1 MPRLGEIVAQPG
13 ASPYP
18 APHRNSETPLSLRAV
33 ALAALPF
40 ALAWPA
46 QAQSFEGP
54 VTGTL
59 DCPARSLFDSGSTPV
74 RGQVRNGEMTVTLPE
89 MVVSGR
95 ILNLGAAAVR
105 LEGETRQMTAAF
117 TGVVLPGGQLHARG
131 LVGDRPCNLNLA
143 LSTGAAQQATP
154 QQGRPT
160 AQPAVTGGSL
170 EGPWAG
176 TVSCPTRDLSDN
188 GEMQARGTVTNNV
201 LSLAFE
207 DVRMAGRILG
217 VSPTPLM
224 RLDGQG
230 PRSGAASFDALV
242 VTPQRIHARGLVGQQ
257 PCNVT
262 LTPARPAAAPI
273 QAAPRPPVAQPPVQ
287 QAARP
292 PVDAGIGKPGGPMS
306 QQGLGGGD
314 EKPPP
319 LSSCRPRRRRSRS
332 ARRRSPARRGRC
344 CRVPPRRLPRRPPR
358 RPSRARPARRPR
370 INWPVPWRALARRLN
385 DRWALARRLND
396 RWAPARRL
404 SDRRQA
410 GFATGA
416 RRRSRVSAK
425 AAAAPAASTPIATR
439 GR

>member
-1 MPRLGEIVAQPG
+1 M
-13 ASPYP
+13 
-18 APHRNSETPLSLRAV
+18 SLRAV

-40 ALAWPA
+40 AMALPA

-89 MVVSGR
+89 LVVSGR

-117 TGVVLPGGQLHARG
+117 TGVVLAGGQLHARG
-131 LVGDRPCNLNLA
+131 LVGDRPCNLNLV
-143 LSTGAAQQATP
+143 LTSGTPPQQAAP

-160 AQPAVTGGSL
+160 AQSAVTGGSL

-207 DVRMAGRILG
+207 DVRVAGRILG
-217 VSPTPLM
+217 VSPTPLL

-230 PRSGAASFDALV
+230 PRSGAASFDAVV
-242 VTPQRIHARGLVGQQ
+242 VTPQRIQARGLVGQQ
-257 PCNVT
+257 PCNVS
-262 LTPARPAAAPI
+262 LAPARPAPA
-273 QAAPRPPVAQPPVQ
+273 QAAPRPPVQQPPVQQPPVQ

-292 PVDAGIGKPGGPMS
+292 PVDTGIGKPGGPMS

-319 LSSCRPRRRRSRS
+319 LGAAPVV
-332 ARRRSPARRGRC
+332 APPA
-344 CRVPPRRLPRRPPR
+344 PPPEPQRPPPVASAP
-358 RPSRARPARRPR
+358 RPVLPGATPAPPPSPGPSAGPAPATRPPGPAAADQLAC
-370 INWPVPWRALARRLN
+370 ALAGTCPPPQR
-385 DRWALARRLND
+385 
-396 RWAPARRL
+396 
-404 SDRRQA
+404 
-410 GFATGA
+410 
-416 RRRSRVSAK
+416 
-425 AAAAPAASTPIATR
+425 
-439 GR
+439 

>member
-1 MPRLGEIVAQPG
+1 MAPPP

-18 APHRNSETPLSLRAV
+18 SVVLNPETPLSLRAV

-40 ALAWPA
+40 AMALPA

-105 LEGETRQMTAAF
+105 LEGEARQVTAAF
-117 TGVVLPGGQLHARG
+117 TGVVLAGGQLHARG
-131 LVGDRPCNLNLA
+131 LVGDRPCNLNLV
-143 LSTGAAQQATP
+143 LSSGAAPQQAAP
-154 QQGRPT
+154 QQGRQP

-176 TVSCPTRDLSDN
+176 TVSCPTRDLSDS

-207 DVRMAGRILG
+207 DVRMAGRIVG
-217 VSPTPLM
+217 VSPTPLL

-230 PRSGAASFDALV
+230 PRSGAASFDAVV
-242 VTPQRIHARGLVGQQ
+242 VTPQRIQARGLVGQQ
-257 PCNVT
+257 PCNIS
-262 LTPARPAAAPI
+262 LAPARPAPV
-273 QAAPRPPVAQPPVQ
+273 QAAPRPPVQQPPVQ

-292 PVDAGIGKPGGPMS
+292 PVDGGIGKPGGPMS

-319 LSSCRPRRRRSRS
+319 LGAAPVV
-332 ARRRSPARRGRC
+332 
-344 CRVPPRRLPRRPPR
+344 VPPAPPPEPQRPPPVASAP
-358 RPSRARPARRPR
+358 RPVLPG
-370 INWPVPWRALARRLN
+370 
-385 DRWALARRLND
+385 
-396 RWAPARRL
+396 APP
-404 SDRRQA
+404 SPSQ
-410 GFATGA
+410 
-416 RRRSRVSAK
+416 
-425 AAAAPAASTPIATR
+425 APAARPPSPAAADQLACALAGTCPPPQR
-439 GR
+439 

>member
-1 MPRLGEIVAQPG
+1 M
-13 ASPYP
+13 
-18 APHRNSETPLSLRAV
+18 SLRAV

-40 ALAWPA
+40 VFALPV

-95 ILNLGAAAVR
+95 ILNLGSAAVR

-117 TGVVLPGGQLHARG
+117 TGVVLAGGQLHARG
-131 LVGDRPCNLNLA
+131 VVGDRPCNLNLA
-143 LSTGAAQQATP
+143 LSTGAAQQPRP
-154 QQGRPT
+154 QP
-160 AQPAVTGGSL
+160 QPQSQSSGAGGSL
-170 EGPWAG
+170 EGAWAG
-176 TVSCPTRDLSDN
+176 TVNCPTRDLSDS
-188 GEMQARGTVTNNV
+188 GEIQARGTVVNNV

-207 DVRMAGRILG
+207 DVRVAGRILG

-262 LTPARPAAAPI
+262 LTPARPASAPI
-273 QAAPRPPVAQPPVQ
+273 QAAPRPPVAQPQVQ

-292 PVDAGIGKPGGPMS
+292 PVDGGVGKPGGPMS

-319 LSSCRPRRRRSRS
+319 L
-332 ARRRSPARRGRC
+332 G
-344 CRVPPRRLPRRPPR
+344 
-358 RPSRARPARRPR
+358 
-370 INWPVPWRALARRLN
+370 
-385 DRWALARRLND
+385 
-396 RWAPARRL
+396 
-404 SDRRQA
+404 
-410 GFATGA
+410 
-416 RRRSRVSAK
+416 
-425 AAAAPAASTPIATR
+425 AAPALPAPVLPTPVLPAPPPEPQRPPPVASAPRPVLPGAAPAPTPAPVARPPGPAAADQLACALAGTCPPPQR
-439 GR
+439 

>member
-18 APHRNSETPLSLRAV
+18 APHRNPETPLSLRAV

-89 MVVSGR
+89 MMVSGR

-105 LEGETRQMTAAF
+105 LEGETQQMTAAF

-143 LSTGAAQQATP
+143 LSTGAAQQARP
-154 QQGRPT
+154 QPQS
-160 AQPAVTGGSL
+160 QPQSQSQSSGAGGSL
-170 EGPWAG
+170 EGAWAG
-176 TVSCPTRDLSDN
+176 TVSCPTRGLSDS
-188 GEMQARGTVTNNV
+188 GEIQARGTVVNNV

-292 PVDAGIGKPGGPMS
+292 PVDTAIGKPGGPMS

-319 LSSCRPRRRRSRS
+319 LGAAPVF
-332 ARRRSPARRGRC
+332 
-344 CRVPPRRLPRRPPR
+344 VPPAPPPEPQRPPPVASAP
-358 RPSRARPARRPR
+358 RPVLP
-370 INWPVPWRALARRLN
+370 
-385 DRWALARRLND
+385 
-396 RWAPARRL
+396 
-404 SDRRQA
+404 
-410 GFATGA
+410 G
-416 RRRSRVSAK
+416 
-425 AAAAPAASTPIATR
+425 AAPAPAPAPTPAPAARPPGPAAADQLACALAGTCPPPQR
-439 GR
+439 